1 VGVANEI
8 RQTGATSLE
17 RYEIIWDGGSL
28 GNPGHGYGSYLLRNP
43 HGREIQEKLDFADLG
58 DKVTNNQAEY
68 LTLIRAME
76 RLRHLLGDRA
86 KTVSVLIRGDSQL
99 VINQVTGAWKVKNTA
114 LRPLYLRATALLSDF
129 GAVEFAWHPRANSV
143 AVLGH

>member
-1 VGVANEI
+1 M
-8 RQTGATSLE
+8 E
-17 RYEIIWDGGSL
+17 RYEIVWDGGSL
-28 GNPGHGYGSYLLRNP
+28 GNPGHGYGSYRLRNP
-43 HGREIQEKLDFADLG
+43 RGREIYEKLDFADLG

-86 KTVSVLIRGDSQL
+86 KNVSVLIQGDSQL
-99 VINQVTGAWKVKNTA
+99 VINQVTGSWKVKNAA
-114 LRPLYLRATALLSDF
+114 LRPLHLRATALLPEF